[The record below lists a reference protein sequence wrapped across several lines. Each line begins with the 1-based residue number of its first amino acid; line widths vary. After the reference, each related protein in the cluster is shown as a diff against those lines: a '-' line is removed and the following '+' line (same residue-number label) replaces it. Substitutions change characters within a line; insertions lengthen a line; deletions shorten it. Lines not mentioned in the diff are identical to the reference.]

1 VVNLSRPTRS
11 VTTRTEVGVAY
22 GSDVAQVKQILRE
35 SALASPRVDPDRE
48 PVVVLARF
56 ADFSINFRVAF
67 WVRDYAEQAVALGDV
82 HEEIYRRLVE
92 ASIEIPFPVRR
103 VIQEIRDARG
113 DGDEGDEPD
122 KPALREG

>member
-1 VVNLSRPTRS
+1 
-11 VTTRTEVGVAY
+11 
-22 GSDVAQVKQILRE
+22 
-35 SALASPRVDPDRE
+35 
-48 PVVVLARF
+48 
-56 ADFSINFRVAF
+56 
-67 WVRDYAEQAVALGDV
+67 VALGDV